1 MDRVRGVARRV
12 GAAYAPPKEH
22 RLGGHLA
29 AVVAFGAYTAA
40 WGTVAARR
48 RTKAPDG
55 REPWDVLLTATAV
68 FRLSRLLSKGTV
80 TSPLRAPFTRFESAT
95 GPAELSESPRG
106 GAVKSTV
113 GELITCPFC
122 LSVWLTA
129 TFTGAR
135 SVWPQATRT
144 VTGGLTSLAIAD
156 CMQLAYDGW
165 LQEDRADGDTSN
177 EEAHEDTAHTAGDG
191 AKDEDQGVQ
200 DQIEG
205 GHPESGQ

>member
-1 MDRVRGVARRV
+1 MDRVKGAVRRV
-12 GAAYAPPKEH
+12 GEAYGPPEEH
-22 RLGGHLA
+22 RLGGHFA
-29 AVVAFGAYTAA
+29 AVAAFGAYAAA
-40 WGTVAARR
+40 WGAVAARR
-48 RTKAPDG
+48 KTKAPDG

-95 GPAELSESPRG
+95 GPAEVSDSPRG

-113 GELITCPFC
+113 GELISCPFC

-144 VTGGLTSLAIAD
+144 VTCGLTSLAIAD
-156 CMQLAYDGW
+156 CMQVAYDGW
-165 LQEDRADGDTSN
+165 LQKNDD
-177 EEAHEDTAHTAGDG
+177 
-191 AKDEDQGVQ
+191 
-200 DQIEG
+200 
-205 GHPESGQ
+205 

>member
-1 MDRVRGVARRV
+1 MNHDAPKDESRMDRVRGAVRRV
-12 GAAYAPPKEH
+12 RAAYAPPEEH
-22 RLGGHLA
+22 RLGGHFA

-40 WGTVAARR
+40 WGVVAARHK
-48 RTKAPDG
+48 TKAPDS

-95 GPAELSESPRG
+95 GPAEVSESPRG
-106 GAVKSTV
+106 RAVKSTV

-144 VTGGLTSLAIAD
+144 VTCGLTSLAIAD
-156 CMQLAYDGW
+156 CMQVAYDGW
-165 LQEDRADGDTSN
+165 LQE
-177 EEAHEDTAHTAGDG
+177 
-191 AKDEDQGVQ
+191 KDD
-200 DQIEG
+200 
-205 GHPESGQ
+205 

>member
-1 MDRVRGVARRV
+1 MNHGAPKNESPVGRVRGAVRRV
-12 GAAYAPPKEH
+12 GAAYGPPEEH
-22 RLGGHLA
+22 RLRGHLS
-29 AVVAFGAYTAA
+29 AVVAFGAYTAV
-40 WGTVAARR
+40 WGAVAARR
-48 RTKAPDG
+48 KTKAPVG
-55 REPWDVLLTATAV
+55 RDPWDVLLTATAV

-95 GPAELSESPRG
+95 GPAEVSESPRG
-106 GAVKSTV
+106 GVVKSTV

-144 VTGGLTSLAIAD
+144 VTCGLTSLAIAD

-165 LQEDRADGDTSN
+165 LQEDDDDSAC
-177 EEAHEDTAHTAGDG
+177 A
-191 AKDEDQGVQ
+191 
-200 DQIEG
+200 
-205 GHPESGQ
+205 